1 MLFYQE
7 KLLLIFFLYL
17 IGGTIDNAQNLNDLR
32 VPPANR
38 LEQLHGNRQA
48 LELITSSEYVSLFV
62 LENNFY
68 NVEIVDYH

>member
-7 KLLLIFFLYL
+7 KLLLIFFLYI
-17 IGGTIDNAQNLNDLR
+17 IGGTI
-32 VPPANR
+32 
-38 LEQLHGNRQA
+38 A